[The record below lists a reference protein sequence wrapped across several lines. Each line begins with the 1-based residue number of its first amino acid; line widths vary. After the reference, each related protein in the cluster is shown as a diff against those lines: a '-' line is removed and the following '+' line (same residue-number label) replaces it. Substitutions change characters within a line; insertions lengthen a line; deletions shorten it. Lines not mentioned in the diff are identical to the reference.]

1 MTASEEF
8 RELDV
13 AVERHR
19 GRVVRHPVYISLESV
34 EALRVF
40 MEHHVFAVWD
50 FMTLVKRLQQ
60 DATSTEVAWRPR
72 GDSRMRRMI
81 NDIVLGEESDEVAP
95 GRYLSHLELYI
106 EAMEEVGADTAA
118 IRSFL
123 DELDQGTEP
132 ELALERAGAPAA
144 AQSFSAWT
152 WRLSYSRGTHE
163 VASAFLFGREDLIP
177 DMFRS
182 VLEDLGGSCPML
194 RLYLERHIEL
204 DEGEHGPLARELLRG
219 LCGEVSGHWQEARH
233 AAVHSLSLR
242 EKLWD
247 GVLAEVRA
255 LLEASA

>member
-1 MTASEEF
+1 MTQAEELK
-8 RELDV
+8 ELD
-13 AVERHR
+13 AAIERHR

-34 EALRVF
+34 ESLRVF

-50 FMTLVKRLQQ
+50 FMTLVKRLQR

-81 NDIVLGEESDEVAP
+81 NEIVLGEESDEVSP

-106 EAMEEVGADTAA
+106 EAMEEVGADTRA

-123 DELDQGTEP
+123 DELDLGTEP

-152 WRLSYSRGTHE
+152 WRLSYSRGAHE

-204 DEGEHGPLARELLRG
+204 DEGEHGPLARELLRE

-247 GVLAEVRA
+247 GVLAEVNA